1 MKMNRRSCFNVH
13 VYDCYGEFSTWLS
26 WKKIYMEVKKVKKL
40 IFMMTSKSV
49 PNFELLEI

>member
-1 MKMNRRSCFNVH
+1 MCMFVIVMANSALGYH
-13 VYDCYGEFSTWLS
+13 G
-26 WKKIYMEVKKVKKL
+26 KKIDMEVKKL